1 MPMRQDCKHFQS
13 RTYPTGD
20 TMRKCALDLAPQ
32 APWQCPADCASY
44 ERRLADVN
52 WRHGTL
58 VTPPTPDKPPS
69 VLSGDES
76 IGSLLDSA
84 EDIVNSAAPEI
95 VAALEAERRRQ
106 RSLGGRLRRL
116 FDGRRTG

>member
-13 RTYPTGD
+13 RSYPTGD

-32 APWQCPADCASY
+32 APWQCPTDCQGY

-58 VTPPTPDKPPS
+58 ITPPTPEVPTGVLDDGS
-69 VLSGDES
+69 V
-76 IGSLLDSA
+76 GSLLDHA
-84 EDIVNSAAPEI
+84 EDIVNAAVPTAMAE
-95 VAALEAERRRQ
+95 LEAQRRRE
-106 RSLGGRLRRL
+106 RSLRGRLRRL
-116 FDGRRTG
+116 FGRPA